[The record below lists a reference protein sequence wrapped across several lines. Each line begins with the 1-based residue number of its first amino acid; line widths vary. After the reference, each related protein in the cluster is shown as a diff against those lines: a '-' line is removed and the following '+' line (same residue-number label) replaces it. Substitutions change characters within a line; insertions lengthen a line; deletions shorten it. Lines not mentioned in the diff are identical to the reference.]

1 MIHNNDTGHANA
13 APKGDVMSA
22 VKIERRI
29 TGFAV
34 RTAGEHTAPKL
45 TSVSADAD
53 RRLVLTKVSTPLAR
67 SLRWASRPDDPD
79 GHASR
84 TYRIASPEG
93 TFTVTVAHVD
103 NGTPQTGYVF
113 EVWVNDGAPRGL
125 KALCKSLSM
134 DMRSRDRAWLLAK
147 LDSLAK
153 TKGVPFDFVLPG
165 GLKVQARGAVAAFAM
180 VVKARCQ
187 ELGTFDEDK
196 LVETPLIDA
205 LMSRKEPKAYGEG
218 TLGWMVP
225 IAHTGYPEDDFEM
238 VVKEVA
244 LECGK
249 VVPQSI
255 WFSGDYPSSLD
266 GLAKSLSLD
275 LRVNDTQWQVLKLQ
289 QLLDMDEPKGA
300 FWAKVPGSEKSTSYP
315 SLVSYIATLILH
327 RLKVLGLIDDSH
339 VPTSRTDVV
348 TLELVR
354 TESAQEPHAPQGDK
368 CGECGAYAVRQ
379 SGGCDV
385 CASCGA
391 SKCS

>member
-1 MIHNNDTGHANA
+1 
-13 APKGDVMSA
+13 MSS

-34 RTAGEHTAPKL
+34 RAPGSPAAPKPP
-45 TSVSADAD
+45 VANADAD
-53 RRLVLTKVSTPLAR
+53 RRLVLSKVSTPLAR
-67 SLRWASRPDDPD
+67 SLRWASRPDDPN

-103 NGTPQTGYVF
+103 NGSPRTGYVF

-147 LDSLAK
+147 LDSLVK

-165 GLKVQARGAVAAFAM
+165 GLPVQARGAVSAFAL

-187 ELGTFDEDK
+187 ELGTFDDDK
-196 LVETPLIDA
+196 LAETPLIDA

-225 IAHTGYPEDDFEM
+225 IANTGYAGDDFEL
-238 VVKEVA
+238 VIKEVA

-289 QLLDMDEPKGA
+289 QLLDMDEPKGE
-300 FWAKVPGSEKSTSYP
+300 FWARVPGSEKSRSYP
-315 SLVSYIATLILH
+315 SLVSYIATLILY
-327 RLKVLGLIDDSH
+327 RLKVLGLIDDGH

-348 TLELVR
+348 TLELVKSEAPH
-354 TESAQEPHAPQGDK
+354 ESQAPQGSR

-385 CASCGA
+385 CTSCGA
-391 SKCS
+391 SKC